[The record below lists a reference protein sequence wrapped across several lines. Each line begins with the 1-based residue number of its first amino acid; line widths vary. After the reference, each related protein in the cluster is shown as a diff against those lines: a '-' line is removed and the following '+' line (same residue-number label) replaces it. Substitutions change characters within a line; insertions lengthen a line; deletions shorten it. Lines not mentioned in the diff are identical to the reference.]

1 MADWQRWREMVADQ
15 TQLREWRRDGALDAA
30 ATAAARKALGP
41 APDAALWRWFLDRLA
56 LWLGVALCAAGV
68 ICFIAANWEHIGK
81 FARLYGMQALLV
93 AAVAIAARL
102 GLARLGGQA
111 ALWLAMVLLGGL
123 LALIGQMYQTGADTW
138 ELFALWAALALP
150 WAFAG
155 RHAALWLL
163 WVAIANIALG
173 LWADTVGSD
182 WMNDERSLT
191 LVGLFD
197 VAMYCLWSI
206 ASMRWAEFAGDAGP
220 RCLAAVGLLCL
231 SPPAIL
237 AAIDHVT
244 PEFGYELCA
253 WLVAIALL
261 IIFELRRQRDRAV
274 FAMLLVA
281 AIGVTTVWLYRLA
294 KYVVFEGHEE
304 PAWLWLVLALLVLG
318 EATAGALWL
327 RRMDRRSMDQRMD
340 HREARA

>member
-1 MADWQRWREMVADQ
+1 MAEWRRWRETVADQ
-15 TQLREWRRDGALDAA
+15 TQLREWRRDGTLDAA
-30 ATAAARKALGP
+30 ATAAAREALGP

-81 FARLYGMQALLV
+81 FTRLYGIQALV
-93 AAVAIAARL
+93 IAAVAVAARL
-102 GLARLGGQA
+102 GLARIGGQA

-123 LALIGQMYQTGADTW
+123 LALIGQTYQTGADTW
-138 ELFALWAALALP
+138 ELFTLWAALALP

-163 WVAIANIALG
+163 WAAIANIALG
-173 LWADTVGSD
+173 LWADTVGGD
-182 WMNDERSLT
+182 WLNDERSLT

-197 VAMYCLWSI
+197 VALYCLWGI
-206 ASMRWAEFAGDAGP
+206 ASARWTEFAGHAGP
-220 RCLAAVGLLCL
+220 RLLAAAALLCL

-237 AAIDHVT
+237 AAIDHVA

-253 WLVAIALL
+253 WLAAIALL
-261 IIFELRRQRDRAV
+261 TTFELRRSRDRAV
-274 FAMLLVA
+274 FAMILVA
-281 AIGVTTVWLYRLA
+281 AIGVSTVWLYRLA
-294 KYVVFEGHEE
+294 TYFVFTRHDE
-304 PAWLWLVLALLVLG
+304 PAALWLVLALLVVG

>member
-1 MADWQRWREMVADQ
+1 MADWQRWRETVAEQ
-15 TQLREWRRDGALDAA
+15 VQLREWRRDGALDATT
-30 ATAAARKALGP
+30 ATAARKVLGP

-81 FARLYGMQALLV
+81 FTRLYGMQALV
-93 AAVAIAARL
+93 IAAVAVAARL

-123 LALIGQMYQTGADTW
+123 LALIGQTYQTGADTW
-138 ELFALWAALALP
+138 ELFTLWAALALP

-163 WVAIANIALG
+163 WIAVANIALG

-182 WMNDERSLT
+182 WVNDERSLT

-197 VAMYCLWSI
+197 LGLYLAWCL
-206 ASMRWAEFAGDAGP
+206 ASRRWAEFTGHAGP
-220 RCLAAVGLLCL
+220 RLLAAAALLCL
-231 SPPAIL
+231 SPPAII
-237 AAIDHVT
+237 AAIDHAV

-253 WLVAIALL
+253 WLAAIALL
-261 IIFELRRQRDRAV
+261 TAFELRRSRDRAV

-281 AIGVTTVWLYRLA
+281 AIGVSTVWFYQLA
-294 KYVVFEGHEE
+294 MHFVFTRQDE
-304 PAWLWLVLALLVLG
+304 PAALWLVLALVVVG

-327 RRMDRRSMDQRMD
+327 RRMDQPMN

>member
-1 MADWQRWREMVADQ
+1 MAEWQRWREMVADQ
-15 TQLREWRRDGALDAA
+15 TQLREWRRDGALGAA

-93 AAVAIAARL
+93 AAVAVAARL
-102 GLARLGGQA
+102 GLSRLGGQA

-206 ASMRWAEFAGDAGP
+206 ASMRWAEFAGHAGP
-220 RCLAAVGLLCL
+220 RLLAAAGLLCL
-231 SPPAIL
+231 SPPAVL
-237 AAIDHVT
+237 AAIDNTV

-253 WLVAIALL
+253 WLIAIALL
-261 IIFELRRQRDRAV
+261 TIFELRRQRDRAV

-294 KYVVFEGHEE
+294 KYFVFEGHEE
-304 PAWLWLVLALLVLG
+304 PAWLWLVLALLVVC

>member
-1 MADWQRWREMVADQ
+1 MSHWRQWRDTVAEQ
-15 TQLREWRRDGALDAA
+15 TQLREWRRDGTLDATA
-30 ATAAARKALGP
+30 ATAARQALGP
-41 APDAALWRWFLDRLA
+41 APDAALWRWFLDRFA
-56 LWLGVALCAAGV
+56 LWLGIALCAAGV
-68 ICFIAANWEHIGK
+68 ICFIAANWEHLGK
-81 FARLYGMQALLV
+81 FTRLYGIQVLVV
-93 AAVAIAARL
+93 AAVVAAARL

-123 LALIGQMYQTGADTW
+123 LALIGQTYQTGADTW

-163 WVAIANIALG
+163 WIAVANIALG
-173 LWADTVGSD
+173 LWADTVGGD
-182 WMNDERSLT
+182 WLNDERSLT

-206 ASMRWAEFAGDAGP
+206 ASMRWAEFAGHAGP
-220 RCLAAVGLLCL
+220 RFLAAVALLCL

-237 AAIDHVT
+237 AAIDHVV

-253 WLVAIALL
+253 WLAAIAVLTA
-261 IIFELRRQRDRAV
+261 FELRRQRDRAV

-281 AIGVTTVWLYRLA
+281 AIGVSTVWLYRLA
-294 KYVVFEGHEE
+294 THFLFTRHDE
-304 PAWLWLVLALLVLG
+304 PAALWLVLAMVVVG

-327 RRMDRRSMDQRMD
+327 RRMDQQME

>member
-1 MADWQRWREMVADQ
+1 MADWQRWRETVADQ

-30 ATAAARKALGP
+30 ATAAAREALGA
-41 APDAALWRWFLDRLA
+41 APDAAVWRWFLDRLA

-81 FARLYGMQALLV
+81 FSRLYGMQALLI
-93 AAVAIAARL
+93 AAVGVGARL

-123 LALIGQMYQTGADTW
+123 LALIGQTYQTGADTW

-163 WVAIANIALG
+163 WIAVANIALG
-173 LWADTVGSD
+173 LWADTVGGD
-182 WMNDERSLT
+182 WLNDERSLT

-206 ASMRWAEFAGDAGP
+206 ASMRWAEFAGHAGP
-220 RCLAAVGLLCL
+220 RCLVAVALLCL

-237 AAIDHVT
+237 AAIDHVA
-244 PEFGYELCA
+244 PEFGYELGA
-253 WLVAIALL
+253 WLTAIAVLTA
-261 IIFELRRQRDRAV
+261 FELRRQRDRAV

-281 AIGVTTVWLYRLA
+281 AIGVSTVWLYRLA
-294 KYVVFEGHEE
+294 KYFVLEGRDE
-304 PAWLWLVLALLVLG
+304 PAGLWLVLALLVVG

>member
-1 MADWQRWREMVADQ
+1 MGEWRRWRETVADQ
-15 TQLREWRRDGALDAA
+15 TQLREWRRDGVLDAA
-30 ATAAARKALGP
+30 ATAVARETLGP
-41 APDAALWRWFLDRLA
+41 APDAALWRWFLDRSA
-56 LWLGVALCAAGV
+56 LWLGVALCAAGA

-81 FARLYGMQALLV
+81 FTRLYGMQALL
-93 AAVAIAARL
+93 IATVVVGARL

-123 LALIGQMYQTGADTW
+123 LALIGQTYQTGADTW

-163 WVAIANIALG
+163 WVAVANIALG

-197 VAMYCLWSI
+197 VALYCLWNI
-206 ASMRWAEFAGDAGP
+206 ASMRWAEFAGHAGL
-220 RCLAAVGLLCL
+220 RCLAAVALLCL

-237 AAIDHVT
+237 AAIDHVA

-253 WLVAIALL
+253 WLAAIVVLTA
-261 IIFELRRQRDRAV
+261 FELHRRRDRAV

-281 AIGVTTVWLYRLA
+281 AIGVSTVWLYRLA
-294 KYVVFEGHEE
+294 TSFVFTRHDE
-304 PAWLWLVLALLVLG
+304 PAALWLVLALLVVG

-327 RRMDRRSMDQRMD
+327 RRMDRRTD